1 MQRVRTLALA
11 VTGVVIGHS
20 LAYGAAAPRQVSRTA
35 LLQATGHAYWS
46 TAVLGAALGGL
57 WFAIDHAVRLFRAGR
72 RAIPTPA
79 SPADLTLQLRVLQIT
94 LFVALEIGERVA
106 AGVPLSTILG
116 HRVFLLGIAFQLV
129 IAPLL
134 AALIGM
140 LGAAA
145 RAAGQAA
152 RGERFLSVPG
162 VASVRLAYAV
172 PFAPGVPSTPC
183 GIRGPP
189 LS

>member
-1 MQRVRTLALA
+1 VRRVRTLALA

-20 LAYGAAAPRQVSRTA
+20 LAYWAAAPSRVGRSS
-35 LLQATGHAYWS
+35 LLQATGHAYWN

-57 WFAIDHAVRLFRAGR
+57 WFVIDHAVRLFRAGR
-72 RAIPTPA
+72 LATPTPV
-79 SPADLTLQLRVLQIT
+79 SPADLKLQLRVLQVT

-116 HRVFLLGIAFQLV
+116 QRVFLLGILFQLV
-129 IAPLL
+129 IAPVL
-134 AALIGM
+134 AIAVGVI
-140 LGAAA
+140 GAAA
-145 RAAGQAA
+145 RAVGRATG
-152 RGERFLSVPG
+152 GERFLAAPG
-162 VASVRLAYAV
+162 ITSLQWAYAT
-172 PFAPGVPSTPC
+172 PHTSGVPSTPC